1 MPPLA
6 FFVLPFETLWLQA
19 RNGSLRVGD
28 SAPDFHLVTADRSS
42 EVTLSSFR
50 GQKPVVLVFGS
61 HTWPPFRREVPALNQ
76 LYEQYKDRV
85 AFYVVYIQEAHPTD
99 GWQMPSNLRDGVLV
113 ASTHT
118 FDERDSAAKM
128 CVVKLGIKIPALIDD
143 PQDTTER
150 AYTGWPDRLYIIDPA
165 GRVVYK
171 SAAGPFG
178 FLPAEMEKTL
188 QQQAAPQH

>member
-1 MPPLA
+1 
-6 FFVLPFETLWLQA
+6 
-19 RNGSLRVGD
+19 
-28 SAPDFHLVTADRSS
+28 
-42 EVTLSSFR
+42 
-50 GQKPVVLVFGS
+50 
-61 HTWPPFRREVPALNQ
+61 
-76 LYEQYKDRV
+76 V

-150 AYTGWPDRLYIIDPA
+150 AYTGWPDRIYIIDTT
-165 GRVVYK
+165 GRVAYK

-178 FLPAEMEKTL
+178 FLPEEMAKTL
-188 QQQAAPQH
+188 QQQALPLH